1 MTQVPVELESV
12 FDRVQKR
19 AGDDQVEMIT
29 TEYLIWGLLHEE
41 DIHELLSESG
51 IDTIALESELEH
63 VIREDQVFMRSS
75 DPKQFM
81 LTKAADRALQQA
93 LVISAQTHNPL
104 WVKLGLLRAV
114 MFEEDTDASGL
125 LERFGLS
132 AFFTGRSSSEEALR
146 DTSGSPAHEEVF
158 SGHGQ
163 QKASDVSQ
171 AFLRDLVSEAQEGKI
186 DPLIGREEEL
196 EKLILALSRRLK
208 NSALLTG
215 DSGVGK
221 TAIAEGLAYRI
232 AHGEA
237 PEELKDFHI
246 YSLDLGAV
254 IAGAKYRGELEERV
268 LNLLKEISR
277 RPKTI
282 LFVDELHQLTAN
294 GSENGPSLPSF
305 FKTALAAGGLRMIG
319 AINYE
324 ELKKLEI
331 KDRAFLRWFQKI
343 DIKEPP
349 LEDAVAILEG
359 LRSRFEAFHGAKF
372 GEGAIRAAVELSD
385 RYISNKRL
393 PDKAIDVIDEAGAL
407 HRLKKAKGQVNDVIT
422 KAEIEEVVSKLSG
435 VPAQTV
441 TVEDN
446 ERLRTLDER
455 LKAVIFG
462 QDEAVAELTDAIKL
476 SRSGLGRPDKPIGS
490 FLLAGPTGVGKT
502 ELSKQLA
509 ENLGVEFIRFDMSEY
524 MEQFTVSRL
533 IGAPPGYVGFDRGGL
548 LTEAVS
554 KSPYSVVLLDEIE
567 KAHPQIFNVLLQVM
581 DYGSLTD
588 TNGKKVDFRNTVLL
602 MTTNAGASS
611 YEKRSIGFGSSA
623 GDNRGL
629 EEIKKIFSPEFR
641 NRLDAIVHFKP
652 LSRDN
657 IARVVDK
664 FLNELRMQLE
674 AKGVK
679 AEFSESLKTYL
690 AENGFDERMG
700 ARPMAALIHKTVK
713 KKLAD
718 ELLFGCLKDGAD
730 ILVDLNSDGE
740 VCIKK
745 K

>member
-1 MTQVPVELESV
+1 MSKIPAELESV

-19 AGDDQVEMIT
+19 ASDDQVEMIT
-29 TEYLIWGLLHEE
+29 TEYLVWGLLHEE
-41 DIHELLSESG
+41 DVHELLSESG
-51 IDTIALESELEH
+51 IDIIALESELER
-63 VIREDQVFMRSS
+63 VIREDQEFMRSEAVQ
-75 DPKQFM
+75 QFM
-81 LTKAADRALQQA
+81 LTRAAERALQQTA
-93 LVISAQTHNPL
+93 LISAQTDTPL
-104 WVKLGLLRAV
+104 LVKLGFLRAV
-114 MFEEDTDASGL
+114 MFEQDTDASEL
-125 LERFGLS
+125 LQRFGLS
-132 AFFTGRSSSEEALR
+132 SFFTGKKSPDSEDHSEISDADEEILPRRDGTAAAQSSE
-146 DTSGSPAHEEVF
+146 T
-158 SGHGQ
+158 
-163 QKASDVSQ
+163 
-171 AFLRDLVSEAQEGKI
+171 FLRDLVAEAHAGRI

-196 EKLILALSRRLK
+196 EKVILALSRRLK
-208 NSALLTG
+208 NSALLAG

-232 AHGEA
+232 AHGQA
-237 PEELKDFHI
+237 PEELKDFRI
-246 YSLDLGAV
+246 YSLDLGSV
-254 IAGAKYRGELEERV
+254 IAGAKYRGELEERILNV
-268 LNLLKEISR
+268 LKSVSR
-277 RPKTI
+277 KPKTI
-282 LFVDELHQLTAN
+282 LFVDELHQLAAN
-294 GSENGPSLPSF
+294 GSENGPSLPGF
-305 FKTALAAGGLRMIG
+305 FKTALAAGGLRMIA

-343 DIKEPP
+343 DVKEPP
-349 LEDAVAILEG
+349 IEDAVEILEG
-359 LRSRFEAFHGAKF
+359 LRTRFEEFHGAHF
-372 GEGAIRAAVELSD
+372 EEGALRAAVELSD

-393 PDKAIDVIDEAGAL
+393 PDKAIDVIDEAGAF
-407 HRLKKAKGQVNDVIT
+407 HRLRKAKGLCGDLIT
-422 KAEIEEVVSKLSG
+422 KTDIEKVVSKLSG

-446 ERLRTLDER
+446 ERLRTLGDR

-476 SRSGLGRPDKPIGS
+476 SRSGLARPDKPIGS

-509 ENLGVEFIRFDMSEY
+509 ENLGVDFIRFDMSEY

-533 IGAPPGYVGFDRGGL
+533 IGAPPGYVGYDRGGL

-554 KSPYSVVLLDEIE
+554 KSAYSVVLLDEIE

-611 YEKRSIGFGSSA
+611 YEKRSIGFGDSLNA
-623 GDNRGL
+623 PNGM
-629 EEIKKIFSPEFR
+629 EEIKKTFSPEFR

-652 LSRDN
+652 LSKKD
-657 IARVVDK
+657 ISRVVDK
-664 FLNELRMQLE
+664 FLKELEAQLE
-674 AKGVK
+674 TRGVK
-679 AEFSESLKTYL
+679 AKFSENLKRYL

-718 ELLFGCLKDGAD
+718 ELLFGCLKEGGD
-730 ILVDLNSDGE
+730 IVVDMTSNYELRIN
-740 VCIKK
+740 KK
-745 K
+745 